1 MNDNKLLKHLKRAVS
16 KFESRPILRCVHYD
30 ANGSI
35 AATDSHRLLLIEN
48 FHNHNKEI
56 NQDIRTME
64 ILDAPYPELGHLI
77 PNKAKS
83 KIKITISLSVLLR
96 AAKALNTNTDEI
108 IVMKIEQ
115 GKITFTNLH
124 DEKIYGS
131 PVKIEVN
138 AQVVGESMKLGV
150 NSRYII
156 DACEFLLDAKERYAV
171 DDTVIH
177 LYSENKPFTLEIK
190 EGKYLY
196 LVTPVRLNLP
206 DGGK

>member
-1 MNDNKLLKHLKRAVS
+1 M
-16 KFESRPILRCVHYD
+16 
-30 ANGSI
+30 
-35 AATDSHRLLLIEN
+35 
-48 FHNHNKEI
+48 
-56 NQDIRTME
+56 
-64 ILDAPYPELGHLI
+64 
-77 PNKAKS
+77 
-83 KIKITISLSVLLR
+83 SVLLR